1 MIAFISGALAFVAM
15 EGVSYAAHR
24 WLMHGRGIVW
34 HRSHHPPR
42 GHGLEANDLF
52 PAIFATFAIAA
63 FAAAAI
69 EPSLRWLRP
78 IAIGV
83 SAYGTCYFIVHEVLI
98 HRRLRLPLP
107 RSRYL
112 QWLDDSHRIHHLY
125 GGEPYGMLLPI
136 VSRELRSRASTRR
149 SRARL

>member
-1 MIAFISGALAFVAM
+1 MIAFASALGAFVAM

-24 WLMHGRGIVW
+24 WLMHGRGMVW

-42 GHGLEANDLF
+42 DRGFEANDLF
-52 PAIFATFAIAA
+52 PAIFATVAVAA
-63 FAAAAI
+63 FAAAAV
-69 EPSLRWLRP
+69 EPSLHWLRP

-83 SAYGTCYFIVHEVLI
+83 SAYGTCYFVVHEVVI
-98 HRRLRLPLP
+98 HRRVRLPLP
-107 RSRYL
+107 RGRYL
-112 QWLDDSHRIHHLY
+112 QWLEESHAIHHRF

-136 VSRELRSRASTRR
+136 VSRELRERASARR

>member
-1 MIAFISGALAFVAM
+1 VIALASAVVAFVAM

-24 WLMHGRGIVW
+24 WIMHGRGIVW

-42 GHGLEANDLF
+42 GRGFEANDLF

-63 FAAAAI
+63 FAAAAVQ
-69 EPSLRWLRP
+69 PALSWLRP

-83 SAYGTCYFIVHEVLI
+83 SAYGTCYFLVHEVLI
-98 HRRLRLPLP
+98 HRRLRIPLP
-107 RSRYL
+107 HLRVLR
-112 QWLDDSHRIHHLY
+112 WLDDSHRIHHLY

-136 VSRELRSRASTRR
+136 VSRELRERASARR

>member
-1 MIAFISGALAFVAM
+1 VDPAL
-15 EGVSYAAHR
+15 H
-24 WLMHGRGIVW
+24 
-34 HRSHHPPR
+34 
-42 GHGLEANDLF
+42 
-52 PAIFATFAIAA
+52 
-63 FAAAAI
+63 
-69 EPSLRWLRP
+69 WLRP

-83 SAYGTCYFIVHEVLI
+83 SAYGTCYFVVHEVAI

-112 QWLDDSHRIHHLY
+112 RWLVESHRIHHLY

-136 VSRELRSRASTRR
+136 VSRALRERASART